1 MIDPRLA
8 VIDKRLAAAG
18 RILVFASGKG
28 GVGKSL
34 CSAVTAVALAR
45 TGYHV
50 GLLDLDFQGASAHII
65 LGVRLR
71 FPEEHHGLVPL
82 PLEERL
88 SFMIIAAFTGEKAVP
103 LRGRDVSNAII
114 ELLTVTVWPTLD
126 YLVVDMPPG
135 IGDEVL
141 DLFRFMRRSEIV
153 VVSVPSVI
161 AARVA
166 ERLLRICLDL
176 GKTVIGTIENMTAR
190 SGDSPGGGPTETPSL
205 SKNSGVPLLGTL
217 PYDPSLESCIGSPG
231 ALLESDFGRALART
245 VSVLSGSR
253 RSGGR

>member
-1 MIDPRLA
+1 MIDPRLSI
-8 VIDKRLAAAG
+8 IDKRLAAAG
-18 RILVFASGKG
+18 RILVFAGAKG

-34 CSAVTAVALAR
+34 CSAVSAVVLAR
-45 TGYHV
+45 RGHRV

-65 LGVRLR
+65 LGARLR

-88 SFMIIAAFTGEKAVP
+88 CFMSIAAFTGEKAVP

-114 ELLTVTVWPTLD
+114 ELLTVTVWPALD

-141 DLFRFMRRSEIV
+141 DLFRFMRRSEIIL
-153 VVSVPSVI
+153 VSVPSVI
-161 AARVA
+161 SARVT

-176 GKTVIGTIENMTAR
+176 GKTVLGTIENMVGR
-190 SGDSPGGGPTETPSL
+190 SGVPSGLPSL
-205 SKNSGVPLLGTL
+205 SENSGVPLLGAL
-217 PYDPSLESCIGSPG
+217 PYDPAVEPRIGSPD
-231 ALLESDFGRALART
+231 ALLGSDFGRALART
-245 VSVLSGSR
+245 VSKLTDEPV
-253 RSGGR
+253 